1 MSHLTVKIIARG
13 MMVATIA
20 WAGTAVAEPYV
31 THTDLELR
39 VGEEY
44 LCGTCHP
51 HRFRTNVQV
60 FVDRLFPI
68 RRVGDGVLE
77 IGPYAK
83 GALLDGVE
91 VPQIAGGAVVGYRL
105 DRYEVL
111 VNVGLAYA
119 TDKIGSP
126 NSPGSS
132 DSSQT
137 NLTYDLGLSL
147 RYHITQY
154 YFSVG
159 YQHNSNGEDLGL
171 NVLGSKDHNPGID
184 GVFVGVGIRF

>member
-1 MSHLTVKIIARG
+1 MLRIAKMIARVI
-13 MMVATIA
+13 VAATTA

-31 THTDLELR
+31 THTDVELR

-51 HRFRTNVQV
+51 RSFRTNVQV
-60 FVDRLFPI
+60 FADRLFPLTPI
-68 RRVGDGVLE
+68 GDGVLE

-83 GALLDGVE
+83 GALLDGVD
-91 VPQIAGGAVVGYRL
+91 VPQIAGGALLGYRFQ
-105 DRYEVL
+105 RYEVL
-111 VNVGLAYA
+111 FNVGLAYA

-132 DSSQT
+132 DSNQS

-147 RYHITQY
+147 RYDIHQY
-154 YFSVG
+154 YVSVG
-159 YQHNSNGEDLGL
+159 YQHNSNGESTGL
-171 NVLGSKDHNPGID
+171 NVLGSKGHNVGID
-184 GVFVGVGIRF
+184 AVFVGLGIRF

>member
-1 MSHLTVKIIARG
+1 MLPIAKLIARVI
-13 MMVATIA
+13 MVTATA
-20 WAGTAVAEPYV
+20 CAGTAVAEPYV

-39 VGEEY
+39 VGEEW
-44 LCGTCHP
+44 LCGTCDP
-51 HRFRTNVQV
+51 HRARTYVQV
-60 FVDRLFPI
+60 FADRLFPI
-68 RRVGDGVLE
+68 RRIGDGVLE

-83 GALLDGVE
+83 GALLDGGH
-91 VPQIAGGAVVGYRL
+91 VPQIAGGAVVGYRF

-119 TDKIGSP
+119 TEKIGST
-126 NSPGSS
+126 GSS

-147 RYHITQY
+147 RYDINQY

-159 YQHNSNGEDLGL
+159 YQHNSNGEDFGL
-171 NVLGSKDHNPGID
+171 NVLGSKEHNPGID
-184 GVFVGVGIRF
+184 GVFVGVGVRF

>member
-1 MSHLTVKIIARG
+1 
-13 MMVATIA
+13 MVATIA
-20 WAGTAVAEPYV
+20 WAGTAVAEPYM

-60 FVDRLFPI
+60 FADRLFPI
-68 RRVGDGVLE
+68 KSIGDGVLE

-83 GALLDGVE
+83 GALLDGVD

-126 NSPGSS
+126 NSPGFS

-147 RYHITQY
+147 RYDIKPY
-154 YFSVG
+154 YCSVG
-159 YQHNSNGEDLGL
+159 YQHNSNGESLGL

-184 GVFVGVGIRF
+184 AVFVGVGIRF